1 MTVFW
6 DDEPCNLIE
15 IDDIPGVLTASI
27 IRVLSK
33 PQEKNKSRVLSK
45 PQEKNKNRLDRVKTW
60 QDQWMGGEDRA
71 REPMGS
77 CYGVYRLTR

>member
-6 DDEPCNLIE
+6 DDAPCNLIE

-33 PQEKNKSRVLSK
+33 PQEKNKSR
-45 PQEKNKNRLDRVKTW
+45 LDRVKTW
-60 QDQWMGGEDRA
+60 QDQWMGEEDRA

-77 CYGVYRLTR
+77 RYGVYRLTR